1 MCSNRHILSHS
12 HSALPTHDNVK
23 LLVRDQMIFA
33 FHVGFQ
39 IIAPTYGAGLVR
51 HFIHA
56 CKNTGLAGKI
66 VNPGKNLIAKSGFLT
81 LKMIFYK
88 KSRKYAHSYSSYL
101 HTFPNLITN
110 QPLSAT
116 QAQRS
121 KLKGQSSKVK
131 GQSSKLKAFYP
142 IQSRLQMPQP
152 ANLPRPPS
160 PGFFTNTYSLVVSS
174 NLASHRKRFSRSHTQ
189 IHRQTHTHPYSPRS
203 SEKIIHS
210 SKIPSI
216 G

>member
-1 MCSNRHILSHS
+1 MCSRRHILSHP
-12 HSALPTHDNVK
+12 HSALPTHDNGK

-39 IIAPTYGAGLVR
+39 ITAPTYGAGLVR

-66 VNPGKNLIAKSGFLT
+66 VNPGKNLIAKSGFPT
-81 LKMIFYK
+81 LKMVFYK
-88 KSRKYAHSYSSYL
+88 KSRKYAHSY
-101 HTFPNLITN
+101 
-110 QPLSAT
+110 PLPTYISPLNNEQTAI
-116 QAQRS
+116 ASS
-121 KLKGQSSKVK
+121 KLKV
-131 GQSSKLKAFYP
+131 QSSKLKV
-142 IQSRLQMPQP
+142 QSSKFKSSKVQSSKRFIRLNPGFRCRNSP
-152 ANLPRPPS
+152 TS
-160 PGFFTNTYSLVVSS
+160 PGLPP
-174 NLASHRKRFSRSHTQ
+174 FSREVNFRVRDFSQTPIHSLSPVISSA
-189 IHRQTHTHPYSPRS
+189 IHRHPHSPRS